1 MGEII
6 EETKAMQI
14 VHEFLD
20 ELKKED
26 EKNILA
32 LYVIGSLG
40 GGYYRPGQS
49 DIDTAVIIR
58 DEAKISQKQI
68 EEIAD
73 KYYKKYDI
81 PKGFG
86 AEVIRISELSPPY
99 TNREGEDFFTM
110 AVARLKLQSKL
121 IYGTIDLN
129 SIKMPT
135 TEDFKIDALKG
146 EKWLNDE
153 FGYPV
158 FDKLQIT
165 GCVNCIL
172 GNLRGYLIIEKN
184 IFEFNKFLTIE
195 TYLSNNPPIIDEKA
209 FTFIKK
215 KLNDEVAGDENDLAM
230 LRECGIRFREFFNK
244 KLLNVDTRM
253 L

>member
-6 EETKAMQI
+6 TETKAMQI
-14 VHEFLD
+14 VNEFLD
-20 ELKKED
+20 ELKITVQSD
-26 EKNILA
+26 ILA
-32 LYVIGSLG
+32 LYIIGSLG

-58 DEAKISQKQI
+58 DEAKITQKQI
-68 EEIAD
+68 EKIAD
-73 KYYKKYDI
+73 EYCKKYEI

-99 TNREGEDFFTM
+99 NNRKGEDFFTM
-110 AVARLKLQSKL
+110 AVARLKTQSKA
-121 IYGTIDLN
+121 IFGTIDIN
-129 SIKMPT
+129 NIKMPAA
-135 TEDFKIDALKG
+135 EDFKKDALKG
-146 EKWLNDE
+146 EQWLNQE

-172 GNLRGYLIIEKN
+172 GSLRGYLIIEKN
-184 IFEFNKFLTIE
+184 IFEFNKFLTIG
-195 TYLSNNPPIIDEKA
+195 TYLSNDPPIIDEKVFA
-209 FTFIKK
+209 FIKK
-215 KLNDEVAGDENDLAM
+215 KLNDEVTGDENDLQM

-244 KLLNVDTRM
+244 RLLNVDTCT